1 MSSAVEICRRQAG
14 RHFCYSL
21 LVLDDSVLKFAR
33 CPVDN
38 DCLRASRA
46 KQVNGVPDGRH
57 RHKSTH
63 AVFGTLEIKCVGET
77 ALAIFGAISLMVN
90 MPRL

>member
-1 MSSAVEICRRQAG
+1 MSSAVEIRRRQAG

-57 RHKSTH
+57 RHKSTQ
-63 AVFGTLEIKCVGET
+63 AVFGTPEIKCVGET